1 MAKHDYI
8 LTAGR
13 QDMLWQCA
21 NSFPERN
28 LFVTGN
34 LIRWSQ
40 FFAKVR
46 SGRESFSLSQI
57 RRAVSFT
64 GQIRLL
70 IQFKNRVFRF
80 FDDRRKV
87 CANTVSDAKRQ
98 FHCRIAKSPLDEA
111 QHGFGNARTLRDR
124 IIGKSPAD
132 ALLAQEPD
140 NFMANRFVVADTRHA
155 EAWQR
160 MRFDIYFAMVK
171 HRRLTK
177 PGIIQAKIEQKEIYE
192 SHQK

>member
-1 MAKHDYI
+1 MI
-8 LTAGR
+8 
-13 QDMLWQCA
+13 WQCA

-34 LIRWSQ
+34 LIRLSQ
-40 FFAKVR
+40 FFAKAK
-46 SGRESFSLSQI
+46 SGRECFSLSQI
-57 RRAVSFT
+57 RLVVSLAR
-64 GQIRLL
+64 QIRFTV
-70 IQFKNRVFRF
+70 QFKNRVFSF
-80 FDDRRKV
+80 FDECRKV
-87 CANTVSDAKRQ
+87 CADAVSDAKRQ
-98 FHCRIAKSPLDEA
+98 FQCRIAKPPLDEA

-160 MRFDIYFAMVK
+160 KRFDIYFAMVK

-177 PGIIQAKIEQKEIYE
+177 PRNHSGKNRTEGNI
-192 SHQK
+192 